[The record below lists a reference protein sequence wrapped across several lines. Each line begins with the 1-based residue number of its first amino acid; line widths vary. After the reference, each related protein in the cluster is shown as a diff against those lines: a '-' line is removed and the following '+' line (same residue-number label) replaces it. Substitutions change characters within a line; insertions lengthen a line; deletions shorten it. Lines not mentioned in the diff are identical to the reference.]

1 MGAKLMP
8 LFSPPSWESWSTG
21 RAMGLRTSFHGLS
34 ARPPNTSSLLFF
46 SLLAQTIAL
55 SPVSSLPFRC
65 EFRSACACSSAR
77 RPLSSWCVCSS
88 QSAGKVS
95 MKRPITFWGRPPSF
109 SRSPIR
115 DSASSYTPFGGGSGL
130 TLPHREAKMSGVG
143 CQSPDRHEEAE
154 FLPNSEPVFHRPP
167 GMDDITSRMS
177 GRVLLET

>member
-1 MGAKLMP
+1 MARYCQAIHGHQAIHGWP
-8 LFSPPSWESWSTG
+8 GPS
-21 RAMGLRTSFHGLS
+21 ADGLGPSM
-34 ARPPNTSSLLFF
+34 APN
-46 SLLAQTIAL
+46 
-55 SPVSSLPFRC
+55 
-65 EFRSACACSSAR
+65 
-77 RPLSSWCVCSS
+77 
-88 QSAGKVS
+88 
-95 MKRPITFWGRPPSF
+95 RPITFWGRPPSF